1 MAASMTADEGK
12 QLVRRLVEEAIN
24 ARDIDLV
31 DELADGELAQA
42 AKRWIGPFRAS
53 FPDFTMDIVDLIG
66 EGDTVV
72 GHFRCSGTH
81 LGMWNGIP
89 PTGKRFHNVD
99 EIYIFRVRDG
109 KLTAFH
115 AVEDNLTRLRQL
127 GFDLRPT

>member
-1 MAASMTADEGK
+1 MTADEGK

-24 ARDIDLV
+24 ARDVDVV

-66 EGDTVV
+66 EGDAVV
-72 GHFRCSGTH
+72 GHFRCAGTH
-81 LGMWNGIP
+81 LGVWNGIP
-89 PTGKRFHNVD
+89 PTGKRFHDID